1 MPDITSIIGD
11 YALTDSN
18 SLSASAK
25 QSQHHNSAPLTD
37 LLRRAVV
44 GADADPQT
52 RQHLDILFNALRQS
66 AHSLRTDNQTNKS
79 RSQ

>member
-25 QSQHHNSAPLTD
+25 QSQHHNSAPLTE
-37 LLRRAVV
+37 LLRR
-44 GADADPQT
+44 ADADPQT
-52 RQHLDILFNALRQS
+52 RQHLDMLFNALQRS
-66 AHSLRTDNQTNKS
+66 AHSLRTDSQTNKP
-79 RSQ
+79 RAQ